1 MTTADSWLKTFIST
15 CTDLG
20 MEVYATY
27 YEDKAVFLSEVG
39 AESCLQKVISYNRSV
54 KPEERFSGVSAD
66 LEPHTIKSDIG
77 LGWVWNTDSGN
88 GAGGANENLLRTT
101 VSRLAYAHKRLSVSG
116 LKLQEAIWW
125 KYQEL
130 YNAGRIAYGDVN
142 QFLSVCDWV
151 SVMAYCNSSE
161 KILEVC
167 QPIFKACGKAASVSV
182 CVKTATNDEISTS
195 LQPNGWESLLQTMTT
210 LKESGG
216 DCLKGLDVFQYDALE
231 TMWEWKNDKN

>member
-1 MTTADSWLKTFIST
+1 M
-15 CTDLG
+15 
-20 MEVYATY
+20 
-27 YEDKAVFLSEVG
+27 
-39 AESCLQKVISYNRSV
+39 
-54 KPEERFSGVSAD
+54 
-66 LEPHTIKSDIG
+66 
-77 LGWVWNTDSGN
+77 
-88 GAGGANENLLRTT
+88 
-101 VSRLAYAHKRLSVSG
+101 
-116 LKLQEAIWW
+116 
-125 KYQEL
+125 
-130 YNAGRIAYGDVN
+130 N

-161 KILEVC
+161 KILEVR

-195 LQPNGWESLLQTMTT
+195 LQPNGWESLLQTMAT